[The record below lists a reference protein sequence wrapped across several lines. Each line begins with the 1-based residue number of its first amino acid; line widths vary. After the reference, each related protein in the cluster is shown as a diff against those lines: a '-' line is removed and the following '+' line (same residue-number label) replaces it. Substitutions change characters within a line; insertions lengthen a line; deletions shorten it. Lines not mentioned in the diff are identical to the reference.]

1 MLRFA
6 LIIVDM
12 LNDFFERNAALELQ
26 RGQLVKGLN
35 SLIAAFRENNQP
47 IIWVRQE
54 FAPDLHDAFLDM
66 RKNNHS
72 ITIAGTPGCEILSE
86 LDRRDKDI
94 TIIKKRYSAFFGTD
108 LDQYLE
114 RIAPDALVMA
124 GINTH
129 ACVRTTAIDAF
140 QRDYEVIIAEDCV
153 ASYDDVHHEIS
164 LRYLERAIARL
175 SGNSQ
180 IIDMLRS
187 CARSCCT

>member
-1 MLRFA
+1 MLRLA

-12 LNDFFERNAALELQ
+12 LNDFFERNATLELQ
-26 RGQLVKGLN
+26 RGQLVKATN
-35 SLIAAFRENNQP
+35 SLIAAFREHHQP

-66 RKNNHS
+66 RKNNHF
-72 ITIAGTPGCEILSE
+72 ITIAGTPGCKILSE
-86 LDRRDKDI
+86 LDRRDEDI

-108 LDQYLE
+108 LDQHLE
-114 RIAPDALVMA
+114 RIAPDALVIA

-129 ACVRTTAIDAF
+129 ACIRTTTIDAF
-140 QRDYEVIIAEDCV
+140 QRDHDVIIAQECV
-153 ASYDDVHHEIS
+153 ASYDQAHHEIT

-175 SGNSQ
+175 SGNRQ

-187 CARSCCT
+187 